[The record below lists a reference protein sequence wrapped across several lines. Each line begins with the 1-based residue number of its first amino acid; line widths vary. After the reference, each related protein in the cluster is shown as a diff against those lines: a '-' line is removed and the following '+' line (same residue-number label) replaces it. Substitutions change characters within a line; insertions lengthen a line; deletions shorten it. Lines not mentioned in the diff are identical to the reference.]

1 MLAGGSPCTD
11 LDPSKTS
18 TGADGKSYRVDTYV
32 TWSQVAN
39 GSGVAGRAV
48 KRLTVVVREST
59 APYREWARS
68 TSIFDESTGL

>member
-1 MLAGGSPCTD
+1 MD
-11 LDPSKTS
+11 I
-18 TGADGKSYRVDTYV
+18 YV

-48 KRLTVVVREST
+48 KRLTVVVREPT